1 MLHHTKKLAM
11 IILAISWLPSS
22 VEADSHLHQINIKFG
37 QAFERTMV
45 HWRYDYNKLDGTKAG
60 VACVQWSRIDQTF
73 LEEGI
78 FEAIGFSYSM
88 AKEEAAIRTAHQ
100 GCEQMARHYDV
111 SGCTCQIILVDDDV
125 RITIPDDI
133 TIEPLID

>member
-1 MLHHTKKLAM
+1 M

-37 QAFERTMV
+37 EAFERTMV

-88 AKEEAAIRTAHQ
+88 AKEKPQFALPTKAANKWLGIMTFLGAL
-100 GCEQMARHYDV
+100 AR
-111 SGCTCQIILVDDDV
+111 
-125 RITIPDDI
+125 
-133 TIEPLID
+133 